1 MDITI
6 VGDIMNDLF
15 TYSTE
20 LPVVGETIVGDIFQS
35 CLGGTGAN
43 QAVAASKL
51 GAKVSLIATVG
62 ADPFGSYCIESLNK
76 AGICTS
82 AISQSTNR
90 KTGVGMIM
98 VNSRTGENQI
108 VAVLGANDEVA
119 ISDVDHAVQS
129 GKFSRKLFSC
139 QFESNAETS
148 LYALEK
154 AHSEGV
160 LTLLD
165 PAPGPTPDSPFY
177 HLLPRFLAAATVAS
191 PNELEASALTGEAIP
206 CFGMNATSDEILEGT
221 RGALVALRK
230 FGVKYPIITLA
241 DKGAASILP
250 ASEVHHPLPLDI
262 CVAKKRSSQDAVLM
276 HIKAPSVKN
285 VIDST
290 GAGDCFTGSLAFYMS
305 RYPHLSM
312 MEKIR
317 RAVWIAAQSVKRC
330 GTQSSYPNRDELPN
344 SIFHEKE
351 EFQWPN
357 WD

>member
-1 MDITI
+1 MDVTI

-20 LPVVGETIVGDIFQS
+20 LPVVGETIMGDMFQS

-62 ADPFGSYCIESLNK
+62 ADSFGCYCIESLKK
-76 AGICTS
+76 AGIYTS
-82 AISQSTNR
+82 AIRQSKDG
-90 KTGVGMIM
+90 KTGMGMIM

-108 VAVLGANDEVA
+108 VAVLGSNDEVA
-119 ISDVDHAVQS
+119 ISDVDHAVRS
-129 GKFSRKLFSC
+129 KEFSRKLLSC

-154 AHSEGV
+154 AHSEGI

-206 CFGMNATSDEILEGT
+206 CFRMNATSDEILEGT
-221 RGALVALRK
+221 RGGLVALRK

-241 DKGAASILP
+241 NNGAASILP
-250 ASEVHHPLPLDI
+250 PSEIQHPLPLDVY
-262 CVAKKRSSQDAVLM
+262 VAKNNLSQDGVLI
-276 HIKAPSVKN
+276 HSKAPFIKN
-285 VIDST
+285 AIDST
-290 GAGDCFTGSLAFYMS
+290 GAGDCFTGSLAFFMS
-305 RYPHLSM
+305 KYPHLSM

-317 RAVWIAAQSVKRC
+317 RAVWIASQSVKRC
-330 GTQSSYPNRDELPN
+330 GTQSSYPIKDELPS
-344 SIFHEKE
+344 SIFHEIE
-351 EFQWPN
+351 SFQWPN
-357 WD
+357 ND